1 MYTDKRGAWMTQATF
16 GRRQL
21 DTTITVLQKLRHFPL
36 KDRLGS
42 EPVGILS
49 SCNNKVSI
57 RFAMGFN

>member
-1 MYTDKRGAWMTQATF
+1 MSQVTF

-49 SCNNKVSI
+49 SCNDRVSI
-57 RFAMGFN
+57 RFARGFD